1 MSAVCI
7 LAPVVIAAWPAF
19 SAAVVAAA
27 TSLGYQVAREAANE
41 KQVATAQ
48 TNSSKVELEIE
59 RSEVV
64 TNQLGRDQRI
74 AVTRE
79 GVTVTF
85 SRDARG
91 KASLCV
97 TGEGHRQEE
106 LRALGEELSQRVV
119 QQYVYQKLMDE
130 MRARGFNVVEEEVNE
145 DRSIRLKVRHWQ
157 N

>member
-1 MSAVCI
+1 M
-7 LAPVVIAAWPAF
+7 AWPAF

-27 TSLGYQVAREAANE
+27 SSLGYQVAAEVNSQRPGE
-41 KQVATAQ
+41 TARKESGSVQ
-48 TNSSKVELEIE
+48 LEIA

-74 AVTRE
+74 AVSRE

-85 SRDARG
+85 SRDVRG

-97 TGEGHRQEE
+97 SGNGQSNEE
-106 LRALGEELSQRVV
+106 LRALGEELSQAVV
-119 QQYVYQKLMDE
+119 QQYVYQKLMGE
-130 MRARGFNVVEEEVNE
+130 MRSRGFNVVEEEVNE
-145 DRSIRLKVRHWQ
+145 DRSIRLKVRHWE

>member
-1 MSAVCI
+1 MSAICI
-7 LAPVVIAAWPAF
+7 LTPVAIMAWPAF

-27 TSLGYQVAREAANE
+27 GSLGYQVAAEANALG
-41 KQVATAQ
+41 
-48 TNSSKVELEIE
+48 SKESVRKGSGAVQLEIE

-74 AVTRE
+74 AVTRD

-91 KASLCV
+91 QASLCV
-97 TGEGHRQEE
+97 NGTGQSREILQ
-106 LRALGEELSQRVV
+106 ALGEELSQAVV

-130 MRARGFNVVEEEVNE
+130 MRARGFNVVEEQVNE
-145 DRSIRLKVRHWQ
+145 DRSIRLKVRHWE

>member
-7 LAPVVIAAWPAF
+7 LTPVVIMAWPAF

-27 TSLGYQVAREAANE
+27 GSLGYQVAAEARHE
-41 KQVATAQ
+41 RGLGTVAPETEAVQ
-48 TNSSKVELEIE
+48 LEIE

-64 TNQLGRDQRI
+64 TSQLGRDQRI
-74 AVTRE
+74 SVTRE

-91 KASLCV
+91 KAALCV
-97 TGEGHRQEE
+97 TGNGQGEE
-106 LRALGEELSQRVV
+106 ALRAFGEELSQTVV
-119 QQYVYQKLMDE
+119 QQYVYRKLMDDL
-130 MRARGFNVVEEEVNE
+130 RARGFNVVEEEVKA
-145 DRSIRLKVRHWQ
+145 DRSIRLKVRHWE

>member
-1 MSAVCI
+1 M
-7 LAPVVIAAWPAF
+7 AWPAF

-27 TSLGYQVAREAANE
+27 ASMGYQVAAEAHREFKGDSARKGTGAV
-41 KQVATAQ
+41 Q
-48 TNSSKVELEIE
+48 LEIE

-74 AVTRE
+74 SVTRE

-91 KASLCV
+91 KAALCV
-97 TGEGHRQEE
+97 TGNGHSDAA
-106 LRALGEELSQRVV
+106 LRAMGEELSQAVV
-119 QQYVYQKLMDE
+119 QQYVYRKLMDE
-130 MRARGFNVVEEEVNE
+130 MRSRGFNVVEEEVNE
-145 DRSIRLKVRHWQ
+145 DRSIRLKVRHWE

>member
-7 LAPVVIAAWPAF
+7 LTPVAIMAWPVF

-27 TSLGYQVAREAANE
+27 SSLGYQVAAEAHRQYAGE
-41 KQVATAQ
+41 TVHK
-48 TNSSKVELEIE
+48 NSGAVQLEIA

-74 AVTRE
+74 AVSRA

-91 KASLCV
+91 QASLCV
-97 TGEGHRQEE
+97 TGQGQSDET
-106 LRALGEELSQRVV
+106 LRALGEELSQAVV

-130 MRARGFNVVEEEVNE
+130 MRSRGFNVVEEEVNE
-145 DRSIRLKVRHWQ
+145 DRSIRLKVRHWE